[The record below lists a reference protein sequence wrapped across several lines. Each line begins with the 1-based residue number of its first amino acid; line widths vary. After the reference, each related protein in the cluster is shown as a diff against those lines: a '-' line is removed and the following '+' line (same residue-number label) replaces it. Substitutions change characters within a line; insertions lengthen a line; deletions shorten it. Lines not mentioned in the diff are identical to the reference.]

1 MSVLSIAA
9 AQASLDD
16 NDQVEKSRKTN
27 AEVRNFVCGELD
39 KLKFTYISSH
49 ANFVMIDMRR
59 EVPPIIAAFR
69 ERKVQVG
76 RLFPPL
82 PNFLR
87 VTIGTKAQME
97 RFLAAFREVSA
108 N

>member
-1 MSVLSIAA
+1 
-9 AQASLDD
+9 
-16 NDQVEKSRKTN
+16 
-27 AEVRNFVCGELD
+27 
-39 KLKFTYISSH
+39 
-49 ANFVMIDMRR
+49 MIDMRR

-69 ERKVQVG
+69 QRKVQVG

-97 RFLAAFREVSA
+97 RFVAVFKEVA
-108 N
+108 TT

>member
-1 MSVLSIAA
+1 LG
-9 AQASLDD
+9 D
-16 NDQVEKSRKTN
+16 NDQVEKSRKSN
-27 AEVRNFVCGELD
+27 AEVRKFVCTELD
-39 KLKFTYISSH
+39 KMKFTYIPSH

-69 ERKVQVG
+69 QRKVQVG

-87 VTIGTKAQME
+87 VTIGTKPQME
-97 RFLAAFREVSA
+97 RFLAVFKEVSA
-108 N
+108 S